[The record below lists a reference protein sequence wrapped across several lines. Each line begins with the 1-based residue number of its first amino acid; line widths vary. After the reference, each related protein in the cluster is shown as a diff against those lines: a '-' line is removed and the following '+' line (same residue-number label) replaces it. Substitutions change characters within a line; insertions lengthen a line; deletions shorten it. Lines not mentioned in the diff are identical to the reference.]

1 MNYESESS
9 SQQPTML
16 EQLVQQNQD
25 TVNVREYVP
34 YQPIVYAIPAE
45 WREEEVEM
53 LRKAVKFQPELYR
66 LIQLCAT
73 RQDIQKMQQQHLL
86 TIRKELEAQTNSVQR
101 MLQQDGSVREKFSSD
116 CSKILSDSRREMKSI
131 VEDLQVNIRKIV
143 MRTAVSSVILSVLA
157 CILLQ
162 HLLS

>member
-1 MNYESESS
+1 MNYKSESS
-9 SQQPTML
+9 SQQPTVL
-16 EQLVQQNQD
+16 EQLIQQNQD

-53 LRKAVKFQPELYR
+53 LRKAAKFQPELYR
-66 LIQLCAT
+66 LIQQRAT
-73 RQDIQKMQQQHLL
+73 RQDIQKMQQQQLVS
-86 TIRKELEAQTNSVQR
+86 IRSELETQTNSIR
-101 MLQQDGSVREKFSSD
+101 HTLQQDGSVREKFSSD
-116 CSKILSDSRREMKSI
+116 CSKMLSDCRQEMKSI
-131 VEDLQVNIRKIV
+131 VGDLQTSIRKIV
-143 MRTAVSSVILSVLA
+143 MRTTISSILLSVLV

>member
-9 SQQPTML
+9 SQQSTML

-53 LRKAVKFQPELYR
+53 LRKAAKFQPELYR
-66 LIQLCAT
+66 LIQQRAT
-73 RQDIQKMQQQHLL
+73 RQDIQKMQQQQLA
-86 TIRKELEAQTNSVQR
+86 IIKSELEAQTKSIR
-101 MLQQDGSVREKFSSD
+101 YTLRQDGSVREKFFSD
-116 CSKILSDSRREMKSI
+116 CSKMLSDSRQEMKSI
-131 VEDLQVNIRKIV
+131 VENLQINIRKIV
-143 MRTAVSSVILSVLA
+143 MRTAVSSVILSVLV

>member
-86 TIRKELEAQTNSVQR
+86 TIRKELESQTNSVQR
-101 MLQQDGSVREKFSSD
+101 MLQQDGSVREKFFSD
-116 CSKILSDSRREMKSI
+116 CSKMLSDSRREMKSI

>member
-34 YQPIVYAIPAE
+34 YQPIVYAIPEE
-45 WREEEVEM
+45 WRQEELDM
-53 LRKAVKFQPELYR
+53 LRKAGEFQPTLYKMIR
-66 LIQLCAT
+66 NLSTKQDLDRAYQMHVKQVVQHNQGAMGKIQY
-73 RQDIQKMQQQHLL
+73 
-86 TIRKELEAQTNSVQR
+86 S
-101 MLQQDGSVREKFSSD
+101 LQQDGSVREKFFSD
-116 CSKILSDSRREMKSI
+116 CCKMLSDSRQEMKSI
-131 VEDLQVNIRKIV
+131 VEDLQMNIRKIV
-143 MRTAVSSVILSVLA
+143 VRTAVSSVILSVLV

-162 HLLS
+162 YLLS

>member
-16 EQLVQQNQD
+16 EQLIQQNQN
-25 TVNVREYVP
+25 TVDAREYVP

-116 CSKILSDSRREMKSI
+116 CSKMLSDSRREMKSI
-131 VEDLQVNIRKIV
+131 VEDLQMNIRKIV
-143 MRTAVSSVILSVLA
+143 MWTAVSSVILSVLV

>member
-1 MNYESESS
+1 MNYESGSS

-16 EQLVQQNQD
+16 EQLIQQNQD
-25 TVNVREYVP
+25 TVKVREYIP

-53 LRKAVKFQPELYR
+53 LRKAVNFQPELYR

-86 TIRKELEAQTNSVQR
+86 TIRKELEAHTNSIQHI
-101 MLQQDGSVREKFSSD
+101 LQQDGNVREKFFSD
-116 CSKILSDSRREMKSI
+116 CSKMLSDSRQEMKSI
-131 VEDLQVNIRKIV
+131 VEDLQMNIRKIV
-143 MRTAVSSVILSVLA
+143 MRTAVSSVVLSVLV

>member
-1 MNYESESS
+1 MNYESESR

-86 TIRKELEAQTNSVQR
+86 TIRKELEAQTNSIQR
-101 MLQQDGSVREKFSSD
+101 TLQQDGSVREKFFSD
-116 CSKILSDSRREMKSI
+116 CSKMLSDSRREMKSI
-131 VEDLQVNIRKIV
+131 VEDFQLSIRKIV
-143 MRTAVSSVILSVLA
+143 MRTAVSSVVLSVLV

>member
-1 MNYESESS
+1 MNYESAGS

-16 EQLVQQNQD
+16 EQLIQQNRD
-25 TVNVREYVP
+25 TMDVREYIP

-53 LRKAVKFQPELYR
+53 LRKAGEFQPTLYKMIR
-66 LIQLCAT
+66 NLSTKQDLDRAYQTHIKQVIQHNQEAMGK
-73 RQDIQKMQQQHLL
+73 IQY
-86 TIRKELEAQTNSVQR
+86 S
-101 MLQQDGSVREKFSSD
+101 LQQDGNVREKFFSD
-116 CSKILSDSRREMKSI
+116 CSKMLSDSRQEMKSI
-131 VEDLQVNIRKIV
+131 VEDLQMNIRKIV
-143 MRTAVSSVILSVLA
+143 MRTAASSILLSVLA

>member
-101 MLQQDGSVREKFSSD
+101 MLQQDGSEREKFSSD

>member
-86 TIRKELEAQTNSVQR
+86 TIRKELEVQTNSVQR
-101 MLQQDGSVREKFSSD
+101 MLQQDGSEREKFSSD

>member
-86 TIRKELEAQTNSVQR
+86 TIRKELEVQTNSVQR